1 MPRLM
6 RNGTFKFLMAFWG
19 LTTAIVLSSCGGGV
33 SDGSNT
39 KATTGV
45 RVSPDTITFSENG
58 GSESFTVEL
67 DTKPDA
73 DVAIAV
79 ASSDTTEAT
88 VDKSTLIFTTENWS
102 TPQVVIVEGVDDSIP
117 DDDQTLNILMEI
129 DSGSTK
135 DPNYRNL
142 AASAVPDILI
152 TVTDDDAPSVMV
164 SPKALTFSENGGSDS
179 FTVKLNIQ
187 PDDSVAISIYSSDVT
202 ETIVDKDTLIFT
214 PENWSTA
221 QVVTVEGVDDLVAD
235 GNKTFDIVVNVDA
248 DATFDTTGFKS
259 LEADDVADVEVTVID
274 DDVAGVTVTPKTII
288 FSESGSGSFTA
299 RLNTEPSGDVVIVV
313 EAAEAG
319 EVTVDKGTLIFTPEA
334 WSTVQTV
341 EVLGVDDW
349 EAEGNQT
356 FDIVVDVDADATLDT
371 TGYKSLAPDDV
382 ADVEVTLIDNDKIGV
397 TVTPDT
403 MIFSESGSDSFKV
416 MLNTKP
422 NGNVQI
428 DVFSSDTT
436 KATVNID
443 TLIFTSEDWS
453 TPQTARVSGVED
465 QFNFGNQ
472 TVIINVDINDEA
484 TSDTT
489 GYKSLTP
496 DDVADVEVTVIDDD

>member
-1 MPRLM
+1 M
-6 RNGTFKFLMAFWG
+6 RNGNFKFLMAFWG
-19 LTTAIVLSSCGGGV
+19 LATAIVLSSCGGDV
-33 SDGSNT
+33 SDGSNA

-58 GSESFTVEL
+58 GSGSFTVEL

-88 VDKSTLIFTTENWS
+88 VDKSMLTFTAETWS

-117 DDDQTLNILMEI
+117 DGDQTLNILMEI

-142 AASAVPDILI
+142 AASAVQDILI
-152 TVTDDDAPSVMV
+152 TVTDDDALGVMV

-202 ETIVDKDTLIFT
+202 KTIVDKDTLIFT

-248 DATFDTTGFKS
+248 DATFDTIGFKS

-274 DDVAGVTVTPKTII
+274 DDEPGVTVTPKTII
-288 FSESGSGSFTA
+288 FSESGSGSFKVM
-299 RLNTEPSGDVVIVV
+299 LNTEPSGDVVIVIAV
-313 EAAEAG
+313 ADPG
-319 EVTVDKGTLIFTPEA
+319 TTEVTADKDKLIFTPGD
-334 WSTVQTV
+334 WSTAQTV
-341 EVLGVDDW
+341 NVLGEDDW

-356 FDIVVDVDADATLDT
+356 FDIVVNVDANESLDT
-371 TGYKSLAPDDV
+371 TGYKSLAADDV

-397 TVTPDT
+397 TVNPDT
-403 MIFSESGSDSFKV
+403 MIFSESGSDSFDV

-422 NGNVQI
+422 NGNVEI
-428 DVFSSDTT
+428 DVFSSDVT

-443 TLIFTSEDWS
+443 TLIFTSDDWS
-453 TPQTARVSGVED
+453 TAQTVRVSGVED

-472 TVIINVDINDEA
+472 TVIINVEIDADA
-484 TSDTT
+484 TLDTT
-489 GYKSLTP
+489 GYKSLAA
-496 DDVADVEVTVIDDD
+496 DDVTVTVIDDDTL